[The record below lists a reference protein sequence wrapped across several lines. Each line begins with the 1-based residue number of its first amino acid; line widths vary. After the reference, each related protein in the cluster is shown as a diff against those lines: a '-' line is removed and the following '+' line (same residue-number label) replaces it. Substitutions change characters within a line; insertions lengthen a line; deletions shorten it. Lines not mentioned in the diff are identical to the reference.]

1 MLEELLVGLFHIARA
16 DGEPGP
22 AQLAYLR
29 QIAGIFGIGDAAFDR
44 LRAGSSP
51 QSISGDPYA
60 VLGVK
65 RAASD
70 EEVKAAYR
78 RLIRENHPDML
89 VAKGMPQEFIQLA
102 NERMAAINAA
112 YDQIEKLRGSR

>member
-1 MLEELLVGLFHIARA
+1 MCIRDSARA

-29 QIAGIFGIGDAAFDR
+29 QIAGIFGIGEAAFDR

-51 QSISGDPYA
+51 QSVTDDPYA

-78 RLIRENHPDML
+78 RLIREHHPDML
-89 VAKGMPQEFIQLA
+89 VAKGMPQEFIELA
-102 NERMAAINAA
+102 NGRMAAINAA